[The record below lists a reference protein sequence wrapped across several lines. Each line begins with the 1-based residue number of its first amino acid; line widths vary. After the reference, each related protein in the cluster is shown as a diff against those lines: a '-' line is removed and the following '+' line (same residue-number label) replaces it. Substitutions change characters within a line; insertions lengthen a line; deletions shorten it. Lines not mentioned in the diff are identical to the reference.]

1 MTPAHPIA
9 SFCDAILS
17 GERWGAQG
25 PTLKERWQV
34 AEAAELAVMKAR
46 TRGDEYALE
55 ERMAADANDNFRAAL
70 AELLKPHGLSV
81 EQVME
86 RIS

>member
-1 MTPAHPIA
+1 MSTA
-9 SFCDAILS
+9 SAAIGFFCDAIS
-17 GERWGAQG
+17 QPKAQG

-34 AEAAELAVMKAR
+34 AEAAELAAMKAR

-70 AELLKPHGLSV
+70 AELLAQHGLSV